1 MNPRVK
7 PIVSNYLSIWDCT
20 KGETIF
26 VGIIQ
31 LEKCIFSNLSD
42 CDTAN
47 GQRVSV
53 NLGSEKPSTYYN
65 DYAIRAISTG
75 HMHRIR

>member
-7 PIVSNYLSIWDCT
+7 PIVSIHLSILDHT
-20 KGETIF
+20 EGETIF

-31 LEKCIFSNLSD
+31 LEKCIFLNLSD

-47 GQRVSV
+47 RHHVSV
-53 NLGSEKPSTYYN
+53 NPGSEKPSTYYN
-65 DYAIRAISTG
+65 DYAIRSISTG